1 MNKKTISIMLAYVG
15 VLTGA
20 GLASGQELMQYF
32 VSFGIPGL
40 FGLGAIGIMHIL
52 VGGIILQL
60 GSHYL
65 ADSHIDVIEEVSNKY
80 VGKFM
85 DFALII
91 NCFLMGFVMI
101 AGAGSNLNQQFG
113 FKPWIGS
120 LICTIM
126 IIFIGM
132 LDFDKVTKV
141 IGAFTPLIILFAV
154 VGSIYTFVTIKPD
167 WQGLDQLSQS
177 VISPLPN
184 VALSTVNYFGLCMIS
199 GISMAFVLGGSK
211 TDSAEAGLGGMLGGL
226 MVAILTALVGFTLFF
241 TLPIVKDSDIPMQI
255 VLKNIH
261 PILGLIMSL
270 IIFGMIFNS
279 SISLFYSAA
288 RRFSDTE
295 NKFRRNLII
304 FTLLG
309 FALSFM
315 GFKKLM
321 SILYPI
327 LGFLGLALTIILV
340 IAWFKEKD
348 EIKHEMRRRF
358 AISVLT
364 KRKLDDNE
372 EFGRMEKEK
381 LDRLAESSIIENKE
395 IKKAVHEE
403 VKEELEEENSEEE
416 LEEE

>member
-1 MNKKTISIMLAYVG
+1 MNKKTVSIMLAYVG

-32 VSFGIPGL
+32 ISFGKAGL
-40 FGLGAIGIMHIL
+40 FGLAAIGILHIL

-65 ADSHIDVIEEVSNKY
+65 AESHIDVLEEVSNKY
-80 VGKFM
+80 MTKFM
-85 DFALII
+85 DYALII

-113 FKPWIGS
+113 FEPWVGS

-126 IIFIGM
+126 IIIIGM

-141 IGAFTPLIILFAV
+141 IGAFTPLIIIFAII
-154 VGSIYTFVTIKPD
+154 GGIFTFATIKPD
-167 WQGLDQLSQS
+167 WQSLDQIGKA
-177 VISPLPN
+177 VKSPLPN
-184 VALSTVNYFGLCMIS
+184 IFLSTINYFGLCMIS

-211 TDSAEAGLGGMLGGL
+211 TDSAEAGIGGMLGGL

-241 TLPIVKDSDIPMQI
+241 NLPQIKDADIPMQI
-255 VLKNIH
+255 ILENIH
-261 PILGLIMSL
+261 PILGLMMSL
-270 IIFGMIFNS
+270 IIFGMIFNTA
-279 SISLFYSAA
+279 ISLFYSAA

-295 NKFRRNLII
+295 NKFRRNLIV
-304 FTLLG
+304 FTLMG
-309 FALSFM
+309 FGLSFL

-327 LGFLGLALTIILV
+327 LGYLGLILTIILV
-340 IAWFKEKD
+340 IAWFRERE
-348 EIKHEMRRRF
+348 EIKREIRRRF

-364 KRKLDDNE
+364 RRKLDDDL
-372 EFGRMEKEK
+372 EFGKIEKDK
-381 LDRLAESSIIENKE
+381 LNRLAENSIIDNKD
-395 IKKAVHEE
+395 IKEAVHEE
-403 VKEELEEENSEEE
+403 VKEELEDEEE
-416 LEEE
+416 

>member
-1 MNKKTISIMLAYVG
+1 MNKKTVSIMLAYVG

-32 VSFGIPGL
+32 ISFGKAGL
-40 FGLGAIGIMHIL
+40 FGLAAIGILHIL

-65 ADSHIDVIEEVSNKY
+65 AESHIDVLEEVSNKY
-80 VGKFM
+80 MTKFM
-85 DFALII
+85 DYALII

-113 FKPWIGS
+113 FKPWVGS
-120 LICTIM
+120 LICTIL
-126 IIFIGM
+126 IIVIGM

-141 IGAFTPLIILFAV
+141 IGAFTPLIIIFAII
-154 VGSIYTFVTIKPD
+154 GGIFTFATIKPD
-167 WQGLDQLSQS
+167 WQSLDQIGKA
-177 VISPLPN
+177 VKSPLPN
-184 VALSTVNYFGLCMIS
+184 ITLSTLNYFGLCMIS

-226 MVAILTALVGFTLFF
+226 MVAILTGLVGFTLFF
-241 TLPIVKDSDIPMQI
+241 NLPQIKDADIPMQV
-255 VLKNIH
+255 VLQNVR
-261 PILGLIMSL
+261 PVLGLIMSL

-304 FTLLG
+304 FTLMG
-309 FALSFM
+309 FGLSFL

-327 LGFLGLALTIILV
+327 LGYLGLILTIILV
-340 IAWFKEKD
+340 IAWFRERE
-348 EIKHEMRRRF
+348 EIKREIRRRF

-364 KRKLDDNE
+364 RRKLDDDL
-372 EFGRMEKEK
+372 EFGKMEKDK
-381 LDRLAESSIIENKE
+381 LNRLAENSIIDNKD
-395 IKKAVHEE
+395 IKEAVHEE
-403 VKEELEEENSEEE
+403 VKEELEDEEE
-416 LEEE
+416 

>member
-20 GLASGQELMQYF
+20 GLASGQEIMQYF

-85 DFALII
+85 DFALIV

-101 AGAGSNLNQQFG
+101 AGAGANLNQQFG

-120 LICTIM
+120 LICTLM

-154 VGSIYTFVTIKPD
+154 AGSIYTFVTIKPD

-255 VLKNIH
+255 VLENIH
-261 PILGLIMSL
+261 PTLGLIMSL

-403 VKEELEEENSEEE
+403 VKEELEEE
-416 LEEE
+416 

>member
-20 GLASGQELMQYF
+20 GLASGQEIMQYF

-85 DFALII
+85 DFALIV

-101 AGAGSNLNQQFG
+101 AGAGANLNQQFG

-120 LICTIM
+120 LICTLM

-261 PILGLIMSL
+261 PTLGLIMSL

-416 LEEE
+416 

>member
-32 VSFGIPGL
+32 ISFGKAGL
-40 FGLGAIGIMHIL
+40 FGLAAIGILHIL

-65 ADSHIDVIEEVSNKY
+65 AESHIDVLEEVSNKY
-80 VGKFM
+80 LTKFM
-85 DFALII
+85 DYALII

-113 FKPWIGS
+113 FKPWVGS
-120 LICTIM
+120 LICTIL
-126 IIFIGM
+126 IIVIGM

-141 IGAFTPLIILFAV
+141 IGAFTPLIIIFAII
-154 VGSIYTFVTIKPD
+154 GGIFTFVTIKPD
-167 WQGLDQLSQS
+167 WQSLDQIGKT
-177 VISPLPN
+177 VASPLPN
-184 VALSTVNYFGLCMIS
+184 IALSTLNYFGLCMIS

-226 MVAILTALVGFTLFF
+226 MVAILTGLVGFTLFF
-241 TLPIVKDSDIPMQI
+241 NLPQIKDADIPMQV
-255 VLKNIH
+255 VLQNVR
-261 PILGLIMSL
+261 PALGLIMSL

-304 FTLLG
+304 FTLMG
-309 FALSFM
+309 FGLSFL

-327 LGFLGLALTIILV
+327 LGYLGLVLTIILV
-340 IAWFKEKD
+340 IAWFRERE
-348 EIKHEMRRRF
+348 EIKREIRRRF

-364 KRKLDDNE
+364 RRKLDDDL
-372 EFGRMEKEK
+372 EFGKMEKDK
-381 LDRLAESSIIENKE
+381 LNRLAEKSIIDNKE
-395 IKKAVHEE
+395 IKDAVHEE
-403 VKEELEEENSEEE
+403 VKEELEGEE
-416 LEEE
+416 

>member
-20 GLASGQELMQYF
+20 GLASGQEIMQYF

-85 DFALII
+85 DFALIV

-101 AGAGSNLNQQFG
+101 AGAGANLNQQFG

-120 LICTIM
+120 LICTLM

-154 VGSIYTFVTIKPD
+154 AGSIYTFVTIKPD

-255 VLKNIH
+255 VLENIH
-261 PILGLIMSL
+261 PTLGLIMSL

-416 LEEE
+416 

>member
-1 MNKKTISIMLAYVG
+1 MNKKTVSIMLAYVG

-32 VSFGIPGL
+32 ISFGKAGL
-40 FGLGAIGIMHIL
+40 FGLAFIGILHIL

-65 ADSHIDVIEEVSNKY
+65 AESHIDVLEEVSNKY
-80 VGKFM
+80 MTKFM
-85 DFALII
+85 DYALII

-113 FKPWIGS
+113 FRPWVGS
-120 LICTIM
+120 LICTIL
-126 IIFIGM
+126 IIVIGM
-132 LDFDKVTKV
+132 LDFEKVTKV
-141 IGAFTPLIILFAV
+141 IGAFTPLIIIFAII
-154 VGSIYTFVTIKPD
+154 GGIFTFVTIKPD
-167 WQGLDQLSQS
+167 WQSLDQIGKT
-177 VISPLPN
+177 VASPLPN
-184 VALSTVNYFGLCMIS
+184 IALSTLNYFGLCMIS

-226 MVAILTALVGFTLFF
+226 MVAILTGLVGFTLFF
-241 TLPIVKDSDIPMQI
+241 NLPQIKDADIPMQV
-255 VLKNIH
+255 VLQNVR
-261 PILGLIMSL
+261 PALGLIMSL

-304 FTLLG
+304 FTLMG
-309 FALSFM
+309 FGLSFL

-327 LGFLGLALTIILV
+327 LGYLGLVLTIILV
-340 IAWFKEKD
+340 IAWFRERE
-348 EIKHEMRRRF
+348 EIKREIRRRF

-364 KRKLDDNE
+364 RRKLDDDL
-372 EFGRMEKEK
+372 EFGKMEKDK
-381 LDRLAESSIIENKE
+381 LNRLAEKSIIDNKE
-395 IKKAVHEE
+395 IKDAVHEE
-403 VKEELEEENSEEE
+403 VKEELEGEE
-416 LEEE
+416 

>member
-85 DFALII
+85 DFALVI

-120 LICTIM
+120 LICTLL

-154 VGSIYTFVTIKPD
+154 IGSIYTFVTIKPD

-255 VLKNIH
+255 VLENIH
-261 PILGLIMSL
+261 PTLGLIMSL

-295 NKFRRNLII
+295 NKFRRNLVV

-340 IAWFKEKD
+340 IAWFREKD

-381 LDRLAESSIIENKE
+381 LDRLAESSIIDNKE

-403 VKEELEEENSEEE
+403 VKEELEEEKSEEE
-416 LEEE
+416 

>member
-85 DFALII
+85 DFALIV

-120 LICTIM
+120 LICTLM

-255 VLKNIH
+255 VLENIH
-261 PILGLIMSL
+261 PTLGLIMSL

-403 VKEELEEENSEEE
+403 VKEELEEE
-416 LEEE
+416 

>member
-40 FGLGAIGIMHIL
+40 FGLGAIGILHVL

-120 LICTIM
+120 LICTLM

-255 VLKNIH
+255 VLENID
-261 PILGLIMSL
+261 PTLGLIMSL

-403 VKEELEEENSEEE
+403 VKEELEEE
-416 LEEE
+416 

>member
-20 GLASGQELMQYF
+20 GLDSGQEIMQYF
-32 VSFGIPGL
+32 ISFGIPGL

-85 DFALII
+85 DFALIV

-101 AGAGSNLNQQFG
+101 AGAGANLNQQFG

-120 LICTIM
+120 LICTLM

-154 VGSIYTFVTIKPD
+154 AGSIYTFVTIKPD

-255 VLKNIH
+255 VLENIH
-261 PILGLIMSL
+261 PTLGLIMSL

-403 VKEELEEENSEEE
+403 VKEEL
-416 LEEE
+416 

>member
-120 LICTIM
+120 LICTLM

-167 WQGLDQLSQS
+167 WQGLDQISQS

-261 PILGLIMSL
+261 PTLGLIMSL

-304 FTLLG
+304 FTLFG

-372 EFGRMEKEK
+372 EFGKMEKEK

-416 LEEE
+416 

>member
-20 GLASGQELMQYF
+20 GLASGQEIMQYF

-85 DFALII
+85 DFALIV

-101 AGAGSNLNQQFG
+101 AGAGANLNQQFG

-120 LICTIM
+120 LICTLM

-154 VGSIYTFVTIKPD
+154 AGSIYTFVTIKPD

-241 TLPIVKDSDIPMQI
+241 TLPILKDSDIPMQI
-255 VLKNIH
+255 VLENIH
-261 PILGLIMSL
+261 PTLGLIMSL

-372 EFGRMEKEK
+372 EFGKMEKEK

-416 LEEE
+416 

>member
-1 MNKKTISIMLAYVG
+1 MNKKTVSIMLAYVG

-32 VSFGIPGL
+32 ISFGKAGL
-40 FGLGAIGIMHIL
+40 FGLAAIGILHIL

-65 ADSHIDVIEEVSNKY
+65 AESHIDVLEEVSNKY
-80 VGKFM
+80 MTKFM
-85 DFALII
+85 DYALII

-113 FKPWIGS
+113 FKPWVGS
-120 LICTIM
+120 LICTIL
-126 IIFIGM
+126 IIVIGM

-141 IGAFTPLIILFAV
+141 IGAFTPLIIIFAII
-154 VGSIYTFVTIKPD
+154 GGIFTFATIKPD
-167 WQGLDQLSQS
+167 WQSLDQIGKA
-177 VISPLPN
+177 VKSPLPN
-184 VALSTVNYFGLCMIS
+184 ITLSTLNYFGLCMIS

-241 TLPIVKDSDIPMQI
+241 NLPQIKDADIPMQV
-255 VLKNIH
+255 VLQNVR
-261 PILGLIMSL
+261 PVLGLIMSL

-295 NKFRRNLII
+295 NKFRRNLIV
-304 FTLLG
+304 FTLMG
-309 FALSFM
+309 FGLSFL

-327 LGFLGLALTIILV
+327 LGYLGLILTIILV
-340 IAWFKEKD
+340 IAWFRERE
-348 EIKHEMRRRF
+348 EIKREIRRRF

-364 KRKLDDNE
+364 RRKLDDDL
-372 EFGRMEKEK
+372 EFGKMEKDK
-381 LDRLAESSIIENKE
+381 LNRLAENSIIDNKD
-395 IKKAVHEE
+395 IKEAVHEE
-403 VKEELEEENSEEE
+403 VKEELEDEEE
-416 LEEE
+416 

>member
-1 MNKKTISIMLAYVG
+1 MNKKAISIMLAYVG

-20 GLASGQELMQYF
+20 GLASGQEIMQYF

-85 DFALII
+85 DFALIV

-101 AGAGSNLNQQFG
+101 AGAGANLNQQFG

-120 LICTIM
+120 LICTLM

-154 VGSIYTFVTIKPD
+154 AGSIYTFVTIKPD

-255 VLKNIH
+255 VLENIH
-261 PILGLIMSL
+261 PTLGLIMSL

-372 EFGRMEKEK
+372 EFGKMEKEK

-416 LEEE
+416 

>member
-85 DFALII
+85 DFALVI

-113 FKPWIGS
+113 FKPWVGS
-120 LICTIM
+120 LICTLL

-154 VGSIYTFVTIKPD
+154 IGSIYTFVTIKPD
-167 WQGLDQLSQS
+167 WQRLDQLSQS

-255 VLKNIH
+255 VLENIH
-261 PILGLIMSL
+261 PTLGLIMSL

-295 NKFRRNLII
+295 NKFRRNLVL

-340 IAWFKEKD
+340 IAWFREKD

-381 LDRLAESSIIENKE
+381 LDRLAESSIIDNKE

-416 LEEE
+416 

>member
-120 LICTIM
+120 LICTLM

-154 VGSIYTFVTIKPD
+154 AGSIYTFVTIKPD

-255 VLKNIH
+255 VLENIH
-261 PILGLIMSL
+261 PTLGLIMSL

-403 VKEELEEENSEEE
+403 VKEELEEE
-416 LEEE
+416 

>member
-20 GLASGQELMQYF
+20 GLASGQEIMQYF

-85 DFALII
+85 DFALIV

-101 AGAGSNLNQQFG
+101 AGAGANLNQQFG

-120 LICTIM
+120 LICTLM

-255 VLKNIH
+255 VLENIH
-261 PILGLIMSL
+261 PTLGLIMSL

-372 EFGRMEKEK
+372 KFGRMEKEK

-416 LEEE
+416 

>member
-20 GLASGQELMQYF
+20 GLASGQEIMQYF

-101 AGAGSNLNQQFG
+101 AGAGANLNQQFG

-120 LICTIM
+120 LICTLM

-154 VGSIYTFVTIKPD
+154 AGSIYTFVTIKPD

-255 VLKNIH
+255 VLENIH
-261 PILGLIMSL
+261 PTLGLIMSL

-403 VKEELEEENSEEE
+403 VKEELEEE
-416 LEEE
+416 

>member
-32 VSFGIPGL
+32 ISFGISGL
-40 FGLGAIGIMHIL
+40 FGLIAIGILHIL

-65 ADSHIDVIEEVSNKY
+65 AESHIDVIEEVSSKY
-80 VGKFM
+80 LTKFM

-113 FKPWIGS
+113 FKPWVGS
-120 LICTIM
+120 LICTLLV
-126 IIFIGM
+126 IFIGM

-141 IGAFTPLIILFAV
+141 IGAFTPLIIIFAIL
-154 VGSIYTFVTIKPD
+154 GAIYTFITIKPD
-167 WQGLDQLSQS
+167 WQSLNQIGQS
-177 VISPLPN
+177 VKSPLPN
-184 VALSTVNYFGLCMIS
+184 IGLSTLNYFGLCMIS

-226 MVAILTALVGFTLFF
+226 MVAILTALVGLTLFF
-241 TLPIVKDSDIPMQI
+241 TLPMIKDSDIPMQI
-255 VLKNIH
+255 VLENIH
-261 PILGLIMSL
+261 PVLGLMMSL
-270 IIFGMIFNS
+270 IIFGMIFNTA
-279 SISLFYSAA
+279 ISLFYSAA

-304 FTLLG
+304 FTLMG
-309 FALSFM
+309 FGLSFL

-327 LGFLGLALTIILV
+327 LGYLGMILTIILV
-340 IAWFKEKD
+340 VAWFNERE

-364 KRKLDDNE
+364 KRKLDDDE
-372 EFGRMEKEK
+372 EFGKMEKEK
-381 LDRLAESSIIENKE
+381 LERLAENSIIDNKE
-395 IKKAVHEE
+395 IKQAVHEE
-403 VKEELEEENSEEE
+403 VKEELEEEEKEEE
-416 LEEE
+416 

>member
-1 MNKKTISIMLAYVG
+1 MNKKTVSIMLAYVG

-32 VSFGIPGL
+32 ISFGKAGL
-40 FGLGAIGIMHIL
+40 FGLAAIGILHIL

-65 ADSHIDVIEEVSNKY
+65 AESHIDVLEEVSNKY
-80 VGKFM
+80 MTKFM
-85 DFALII
+85 DYALII

-113 FKPWIGS
+113 FKSWVGS
-120 LICTIM
+120 LICTIL
-126 IIFIGM
+126 IIVIGM
-132 LDFDKVTKV
+132 LDFEKVTKV
-141 IGAFTPLIILFAV
+141 IGAFTPLIIIFAII
-154 VGSIYTFVTIKPD
+154 GGIFTFLTIKPD
-167 WQGLDQLSQS
+167 WQSLDQIGKT
-177 VISPLPN
+177 VASPLPN
-184 VALSTVNYFGLCMIS
+184 IVLSTLNYFGLCMIS

-241 TLPIVKDSDIPMQI
+241 NLPQIKDADIPMQV
-255 VLKNIH
+255 VLQNVR
-261 PILGLIMSL
+261 PALGLIMSL

-288 RRFSDTE
+288 RRFSNTE

-304 FTLLG
+304 FTLMG
-309 FALSFM
+309 FGLSFL

-327 LGFLGLALTIILV
+327 LGYLGLILTIILV
-340 IAWFKEKD
+340 IAWFRERE
-348 EIKHEMRRRF
+348 EIKREIRRRF

-364 KRKLDDNE
+364 RRKLDDDL
-372 EFGRMEKEK
+372 EFGKMEKEK
-381 LDRLAESSIIENKE
+381 LNRLAENSIIDNKE
-395 IKKAVHEE
+395 IKEAVHEE
-403 VKEELEEENSEEE
+403 VKEELEGEE
-416 LEEE
+416 

>member
-20 GLASGQELMQYF
+20 GLASGQEIMQYF
-32 VSFGIPGL
+32 ISFGIPGL

-85 DFALII
+85 DFALIV

-101 AGAGSNLNQQFG
+101 AGAGANLNQQFG

-120 LICTIM
+120 LICTLM

-154 VGSIYTFVTIKPD
+154 AGSIYTFVTIKPD

-255 VLKNIH
+255 VLENIH
-261 PILGLIMSL
+261 PTLGLIMSL

-372 EFGRMEKEK
+372 EFGKMEKEK

-416 LEEE
+416 

>member
-20 GLASGQELMQYF
+20 GLASGQEIMQYF
-32 VSFGIPGL
+32 ISFGIPGL

-85 DFALII
+85 DFALIV

-101 AGAGSNLNQQFG
+101 AGAGANLNQQFG

-120 LICTIM
+120 LICTLM

-154 VGSIYTFVTIKPD
+154 AGSIYTFVTIKPD

-255 VLKNIH
+255 VLENIH
-261 PILGLIMSL
+261 PTLGLIMSL

-403 VKEELEEENSEEE
+403 VKEELEEKNNSEEE
-416 LEEE
+416 

>member
-1 MNKKTISIMLAYVG
+1 
-15 VLTGA
+15 
-20 GLASGQELMQYF
+20 
-32 VSFGIPGL
+32 
-40 FGLGAIGIMHIL
+40 
-52 VGGIILQL
+52 
-60 GSHYL
+60 
-65 ADSHIDVIEEVSNKY
+65 
-80 VGKFM
+80 
-85 DFALII
+85 
-91 NCFLMGFVMI
+91 
-101 AGAGSNLNQQFG
+101 
-113 FKPWIGS
+113 
-120 LICTIM
+120 
-126 IIFIGM
+126 
-132 LDFDKVTKV
+132 
-141 IGAFTPLIILFAV
+141 
-154 VGSIYTFVTIKPD
+154 
-167 WQGLDQLSQS
+167 
-177 VISPLPN
+177 
-184 VALSTVNYFGLCMIS
+184 
-199 GISMAFVLGGSK
+199 
-211 TDSAEAGLGGMLGGL
+211 MLGGL

-255 VLKNIH
+255 VLENIH
-261 PILGLIMSL
+261 PTLGLIMSL

-395 IKKAVHEE
+395 IKKARR
-403 VKEELEEENSEEE
+403 
-416 LEEE
+416 